1 MGGDG
6 NQGGADKLK
15 WAEKIEISVIDPPT
29 IREGRVQ
36 NQFMKLY
43 KMNYKSEP
51 NLFKNQYKPKTSK
64 LEGAYTRSLL
74 YINHAINMVFP

>member
-29 IREGRVQ
+29 IREGRVGGFVKHIRIGEYQ
-36 NQFMKLY
+36 IEGQSYVAHCK
-43 KMNYKSEP
+43 NYIKYS
-51 NLFKNQYKPKTSK
+51 
-64 LEGAYTRSLL
+64 
-74 YINHAINMVFP
+74 